1 MTPWNAACQA
11 SVSFIISHSLLKFM
25 SIVSVMPSN
34 HLILFGPLLLLPSIF
49 PRIRFFF
56 VVLFFESA
64 MVVQGAMYGVK
75 ESEIQKKKETSA
87 SQEQITFNKVRRGSS
102 QISELLH

>member
-34 HLILFGPLLLLPSIF
+34 HLILFGPLLLLASIF

-56 VVLFFESA
+56 FFFESA
-64 MVVQGAMYGVK
+64 MGVQGVMYGVK
-75 ESEIQKKKETSA
+75 ESEFQKKNETGTL
-87 SQEQITFNKVRRGSS
+87 QEQITFNEVRRGSS
-102 QISELLH
+102 